1 MIGVELELV
10 VLLLIMILGSS
21 FFAVFEV
28 ETPPWRKVTKWLVI
42 TGGTVGLYALVG
54 HWALA
59 FPTAAALLGG
69 TVHFVWCRRNG
80 IHPFR
85 ATPRRKYYELRG
97 WTWYD

>member
-1 MIGVELELV
+1 MGVELELAILIV
-10 VLLLIMILGSS
+10 IMILGWS

-28 ETPPWRKVTKWLVI
+28 ETPPWRKLTKWLVVA
-42 TGGTVGLYALVG
+42 GGTVGLHALVG

-59 FPTAAALLGG
+59 FPTAVGVTGAIF
-69 TVHFVWCRRNG
+69 HFAWCRKHG

>member
-1 MIGVELELV
+1 M
-10 VLLLIMILGSS
+10 
-21 FFAVFEV
+21 
-28 ETPPWRKVTKWLVI
+28 ETAPWRKLTKWLVI
-42 TGGTVGLYALVG
+42 TGGTVGLYALLG

-59 FPTAAALLGG
+59 FPTALAVLGG

-97 WTWYD
+97 WAWYD